1 MQMNGI
7 VYTAVETMH
16 ALCGVYRGLS
26 RVRTSERAEGEGGG
40 GVCFNLGTERGNNAA

>member
-26 RVRTSERAEGEGGG
+26 RVRTSERAEGEGG
-40 GVCFNLGTERGNNAA
+40 VCFNLGTERGNNAA